1 MSQSAAAIHSTPAP
15 VEQIPGKWRALLV
28 LSLAELL
35 VMAVWFSASAVV
47 PALTTAW
54 ALDESGRAWLTMSVQ
69 IGFVVGA
76 FGSAVFTLAD
86 RIPAHRL
93 LAVSAL
99 LAGLMTLL
107 IPAFATGPA
116 LAIALRFLTGVFLA
130 GVYPVGMKLMT
141 TWTKADRGLGIGM
154 LVGAL
159 TIGSASPHLL
169 NALGGVGDWQP
180 VLALAAGSAFVGAAL
195 AALLVRPGPFVTPSP
210 PFNIRDVGRIIRDR
224 DVMLANLGYLGHMW
238 ELYAMWTWIPAFL
251 LASFTA
257 ADTGAAGASLAAFVV
272 VGSGGLSS
280 LMAGKLADRVGR
292 TAVTSAAMFIS
303 GGSAL
308 LIGLLFGAHPLLVTL
323 IATIWGLSV
332 IADSAQFST
341 CVSELCDPT
350 YTGTALT
357 LQTSMGFLLTLVSIR
372 LLPTVQGVVGWQWA
386 FAFLA
391 LGPAVGIWAMLR
403 LRRSP
408 ATRRLAGGQR

>member
-1 MSQSAAAIHSTPAP
+1 
-15 VEQIPGKWRALLV
+15 
-28 LSLAELL
+28 
-35 VMAVWFSASAVV
+35 
-47 PALTTAW
+47 
-54 ALDESGRAWLTMSVQ
+54 
-69 IGFVVGA
+69 
-76 FGSAVFTLAD
+76 
-86 RIPAHRL
+86 
-93 LAVSAL
+93 
-99 LAGLMTLL
+99 
-107 IPAFATGPA
+107 
-116 LAIALRFLTGVFLA
+116 
-130 GVYPVGMKLMT
+130 
-141 TWTKADRGLGIGM
+141 
-154 LVGAL
+154 
-159 TIGSASPHLL
+159 
-169 NALGGVGDWQP
+169 
-180 VLALAAGSAFVGAAL
+180 
-195 AALLVRPGPFVTPSP
+195 LVRPGPFVTPSP

-350 YTGTALT
+350 HTGTALT

-408 ATRRLAGGQR
+408 AARRLAGGQR